1 MPAGTGRLGPAL
13 DRVAAV
19 ISRVVKA
26 AAASHLAVGDGSR
39 APVSTRAR
47 TYLPY
52 KASVGAHAVEWS
64 SRGDLVAIAA
74 VEGEL
79 AQDVISEVGT

>member
-13 DRVAAV
+13 DGVAAA

-52 KASVGAHAVEWS
+52 GASMGARAVEWS
-64 SRGDLVAIAA
+64 SWRDLGANSAGEGGRARDIISVA
-74 VEGEL
+74 
-79 AQDVISEVGT
+79 T